1 MSVKPIPEGYH
12 TVTPFLIVK
21 DAANLI
27 DFLREAF
34 DAEEISRMNSP
45 DETVAHAEVKIG
57 NSMVMVA
64 EASEQFPAI
73 PNLFY
78 LYVEDTD
85 AVYQRALKAGAESLK
100 EPADHFYGDRSGSVK
115 DAFGNQWWI
124 GTHIEDVTPEEVKK
138 RVEKQMQQGQCA

>member
-21 DAANLI
+21 DAAKLI

-34 DAEEISRMNSP
+34 NAEENFRMNNP

-57 NSMVMVA
+57 NSMVMVS
-64 EASEQFPAI
+64 EANEQFPAI
-73 PNLFY
+73 PNILH

-85 AVYQRALKAGAESLK
+85 AVFQRALKAGAETLK
-100 EPADHFYGDRSGSVK
+100 EPSDQFYGDRSGSVK

-124 GTHIEDVTPEEVKK
+124 GTHIEDVTPEEVEK
-138 RVEKQMQQGQCA
+138 RMESCMPQSQSA